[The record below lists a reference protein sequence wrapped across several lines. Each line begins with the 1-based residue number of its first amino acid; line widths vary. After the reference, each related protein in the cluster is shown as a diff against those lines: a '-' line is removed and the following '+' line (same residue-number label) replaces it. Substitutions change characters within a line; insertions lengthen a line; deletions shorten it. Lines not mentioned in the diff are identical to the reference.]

1 MVDVPVPRMLT
12 VFPEMVAAAV
22 LLLVY
27 EMGKP
32 DEVVA
37 VKLNGALPNV
47 LLASE
52 PNEMV

>member
-27 EMGKP
+27 EMGNP

-37 VKLNGALPNV
+37 VKLLGALQIV
-47 LLASE
+47 LVASE
-52 PNEMV
+52 PFVMV